1 MNLPRDQREE
11 LEESWR
17 SRLQAASIRYQAA
30 AEHYRRTLEEHSEEA
45 ALMPEST
52 DAVVRALQEESEA
65 RVEYGRIL
73 RMFTELSMYD
83 KLPEGGPATT
93 SDRR

>member
-1 MNLPRDQREE
+1 MNLPRDQRLE

-17 SRLQAASIRYQAA
+17 SKLQAASVRFHAA
-30 AEHYRRTLEEHSEEA
+30 TERYRRMLEEHSDELA
-45 ALMPEST
+45 MMPAST

-73 RMFTELSMYD
+73 RMFTDLTMYD
-83 KLPEGGPATT
+83 KFPEGESAAASG
-93 SDRR
+93 RR

>member
-1 MNLPRDQREE
+1 MNLPRDQRLE

-17 SRLQAASIRYQAA
+17 SRLHAASVRYQAA
-30 AEHYRRTLEEHSEEA
+30 TERYRRMLEAQSDEI
-45 ALMPEST
+45 ALMPAST

-73 RMFTELSMYD
+73 RMFTDLTMYD
-83 KLPEGGPATT
+83 KFPDGESAAASG
-93 SDRR
+93 R